1 MLGSA
6 AVAKVHLEIAET
18 KRSLHCRRDRSH
30 GESSRSAKQKSN
42 PGEVDELHLAQIKD
56 DCLIGQA
63 TQLGFECVHVREVY
77 VASHL
82 DQTVPV
88 LSVGLNV
95 QLRGRHEDSHP
106 WLPFDVQLRSP
117 RSEPCSNGTPLRS
130 ARACPNAAFWVITR
144 DRPPSSALHKNAV
157 TWRGLPRNH
166 ARTAHGSLGSVRAT
180 CAGSG

>member
-6 AVAKVHLEIAET
+6 AVAKVHLEVAET
-18 KRSLHCRRDRSH
+18 KRSLHFTRPPH

-82 DQTVPV
+82 DQ
-88 LSVGLNV
+88 
-95 QLRGRHEDSHP
+95 Q
-106 WLPFDVQLRSP
+106 
-117 RSEPCSNGTPLRS
+117 C
-130 ARACPNAAFWVITR
+130 
-144 DRPPSSALHKNAV
+144 PSSV
-157 TWRGLPRNH
+157 WVWM
-166 ARTAHGSLGSVRAT
+166 SS
-180 CAGSG
+180 